1 MATITIG
8 GQPYTVQEGQNLLH
22 ACLSLGFDIPYFCWH
37 PALQSVGACR
47 QCAVKQ
53 FRDEHDT
60 RGRIVMACM
69 TPANDGTRISIEDPE
84 AKAFRAAA
92 IEWLMVNH
100 PHDCP
105 VCDEGGECHLQDMT
119 VMTGHTHRRF
129 RFRKR
134 THRNQYLGPFVNHE
148 MNRCIAC
155 YRCVRFYRDVA
166 GGRDLDVFGAHHQ
179 VYFGRAE
186 DGVLESEFS
195 GNLVEICPT
204 GVFTDKTLKRHYTR
218 KWDLQTA
225 PSVCVH
231 CGLGCN
237 TIPGARYGSLRRI
250 YARYNDA
257 VNGYFLCDRGRF
269 GYEFVNHERR
279 LRQPLRRG
287 EDGELSP
294 VTKQAA
300 LEAVGQILRES
311 KGVIGIG
318 SPRASLESSFAL
330 RALVG
335 AERFHQGMSEIEQ
348 RLVATAIELLRHGP
362 ARTPSLSDLGE
373 ADAVLVLGEDVT
385 NTAPM
390 MALQLRQDLLRR
402 EMKIAG
408 ALHIPKWDDASV
420 REAAERAVGPVFDQ
434 GTIEEAGRRL
444 RASIFLATPCC
455 TRLDDAAVWVA
466 HAPPDDLARWGRAI
480 AHAIDPS
487 APAVDDLS
495 SECRGAAEQVARA
508 LIEGEQSMVVSGC
521 GARSEAVM
529 RAAAAVA
536 WALCHTQRC
545 VMLSLV
551 TPECNSMGVGLL
563 GGGDLAAAAEA
574 LRSGAADTL
583 IVVENDLYRRGERAE
598 IDALLEAAE
607 HVIVVDHLANETTAQ
622 AEVVL
627 PAATFAEGS
636 GTLVNNEGRAQR
648 FFKVMTPEDDV
659 QESWRWV
666 RDMAIAAGRD
676 DLRHWRNLDAVIA
689 ALAEALPDL
698 AGVREAAPDA
708 GFRAAG
714 QRIPRQSHRTSG
726 RTAMTAQI
734 DVHEPPPNDDED
746 SALGFS
752 MEGYEGDPP
761 AALLAR
767 VWAPGWNS
775 VQAISKFQQEV
786 GGPLR
791 GGPAGKRLIG
801 PKADAAPAAGGAI
814 PPAFQ
819 PREDEWLVVPV
830 HLIYGSEELSALAPA
845 VAELVP
851 PPFVAVNPSDA
862 ERLGVDEGQ
871 EVEVAVG
878 GATESR
884 AVRVVPELPPGTL
897 GLPVGLPGTSYVS
910 LPAWGIVRKRK

>member
-1 MATITIG
+1 MTTIFIE
-8 GQPYTVQEGQNLLH
+8 GQAYTVKEGQNLLH

-37 PALQSVGACR
+37 PALESVGACR

-237 TIPGARYGSLRRI
+237 TIPGERYGTLRRI

-269 GYEFVNHERR
+269 GYEFVNDERR

-287 EDGELSP
+287 EDGALAP

-300 LEAVGQILRES
+300 LEAVGRILRES
-311 KGVIGIG
+311 KGIIGIG
-318 SPRASLESSFAL
+318 SPRASLESNFAL

-335 AERFHQGMSEIEQ
+335 PERFYQGMSEIEQ
-348 RLVATAIELLRHGP
+348 RLVATGIELLRDGP
-362 ARTPSLSDLGE
+362 ARTPSLSELGE

-390 MALQLRQDLLRR
+390 MALQLRRDLLWR

-444 RASIFLATPCC
+444 KASIFLATPCC
-455 TRLDDAAVWVA
+455 TRLDDAAVWVC
-466 HAPPDDLARWGRAI
+466 HAPPDDLARWGQAI
-480 AHAIDPS
+480 AHAIDPG
-487 APAVDDLS
+487 APAVEGLS
-495 SECRGAAEQVARA
+495 SECRGTADEVARA
-508 LIEGEQSMVVSGC
+508 LIEGEQAMVVSGC

-536 WALCHTQRC
+536 WALCHAKRC
-545 VMLSLV
+545 AMLSLV
-551 TPECNSMGVGLL
+551 MPECNSLGVGLL

-598 IDALLEAAE
+598 IDALFVAAE
-607 HVIVVDHLANETTAQ
+607 HVIVVDHLANETAAR

-627 PAATFAEGS
+627 PAATFAEAS

-648 FFKVMTPEDDV
+648 FFKVMTPEGDV

-666 RDMAIAAGRD
+666 KDMATAVGRD
-676 DLRHWRNLDAVIA
+676 DLRDWKSLDAVIA
-689 ALAEALPDL
+689 ALSEALPDL

-714 QRIPRQSHRTSG
+714 QRVPRQSHRYSG

-734 DVHEPPPNDDED
+734 DVHEPAPSEDED
-746 SALGFS
+746 SALAFS

-791 GGPAGKRLIG
+791 GGPAGTRLIG
-801 PKADAAPAAGGAI
+801 PKPDAAPVAGGAI
-814 PPAFQ
+814 PAAFQ
-819 PREDEWLVVPV
+819 PRDDEWLVVPV
-830 HLIYGSEELSALAPA
+830 HLIYGSEELSARAPG

-851 PPFVAVNPSDA
+851 SPFVAVSPSDA
-862 ERLGVDEGQ
+862 ERLGIGDGD
-871 EVEVAVG
+871 EVEVVVG

-884 AVRVVPELPPGTL
+884 AARLVPELPPGTL
-897 GLPVGLPGTSYVS
+897 GLPVGLPGTAYVS
-910 LPAWGIVRKRK
+910 LPAWGVVRKRK